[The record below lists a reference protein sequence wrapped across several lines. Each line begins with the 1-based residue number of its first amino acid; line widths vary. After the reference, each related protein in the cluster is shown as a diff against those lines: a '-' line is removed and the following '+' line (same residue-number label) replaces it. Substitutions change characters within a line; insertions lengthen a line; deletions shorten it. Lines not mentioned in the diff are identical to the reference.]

1 MEPLS
6 EKQISNLTIGGLK
19 PISGRIS
26 IVGYDPEWP
35 ELFKREADRVRST
48 LGGRVIRIEHVGST
62 SAPGLAAKPTIDIVL
77 EVPDSADESSYLP
90 ALETAGYSLRIR
102 EKDWNEHRMFKGP
115 GTDINLHVFSSG
127 CKEIERM
134 TIFRDWL
141 RSNDTDRELYQRTK
155 LALAQQEWKYMQNY
169 ADAKTAIIREIMA
182 RACIHHP

>member
-1 MEPLS
+1 MCSDSSGEAAMSNKTQQGGNLEPLS

-90 ALETAGYSLRIR
+90 ALETAGYSLR
-102 EKDWNEHRMFKGP
+102 
-115 GTDINLHVFSSG
+115 
-127 CKEIERM
+127 
-134 TIFRDWL
+134 
-141 RSNDTDRELYQRTK
+141 
-155 LALAQQEWKYMQNY
+155 
-169 ADAKTAIIREIMA
+169 
-182 RACIHHP
+182 